1 MRVVADA
8 KKRVTLPSVKPGD
21 SFEIRTTGK
30 GTFILIRL
38 ETAPTRRAR
47 VKIEKR
53 GRFSVGVSNQPVDE
67 QALKEAL
74 AEFP

>member
-8 KKRVTLPSVKPGD
+8 RKRVTLPSANPGD
-21 SFEIRTTGK
+21 SFEIQTSGK

-38 ETAPTRRAR
+38 ETAPPRRAR
-47 VKIEKR
+47 VKVEKR
-53 GRFSVGVSNQPVDE
+53 GRFSVGVSNQPIDE